1 MMKQIMATHTPD
13 GREFDVK
20 PLLHVVENVMHHANP
35 IIPGIFLAT
44 TQVQALDRKALQSG
58 FSDMLQLLA
67 YPINRIACEVVIA
80 LAAFAVNYGKFW
92 LVVQFSPTNLLAY
105 SVALLK
111 QLPVILEQA
120 DPLEPPDI
128 LEQADPLEA
137 LTNLIKAMLD
147 MTKCIVEFKELPSL
161 YITPETPAL
170 ATATAHI
177 PTAVYWTIRSI
188 VACASQIMS
197 LIDMGH
203 EYIESTTEAWELS
216 SLADMVS
223 NIHSHL
229 KKQLA
234 LCYQHIGEKRVAEN
248 EKRQAEAYQ
257 TLVRIVSMSHIDN
270 MTMLKCLIN
279 DKKDQLPLW
288 DAHSERQVSLD
299 VLRRKN
305 VLLFISEPDLSY
317 DKDLF
322 ILDRMYTESRQ
333 HPSRPES
340 QYEIVW
346 LPAVDTLWFTTRRF
360 KMPWYSVNDPSFL
373 NPPVIKYIKEVWHYN
388 KTPLL
393 VALDPQG
400 NVVNTNAIHM
410 MRIWGNLAFPFTT
423 AREDG
428 LWREATW
435 KIELLA
441 DSIEPLISTW
451 ISEGKYIC
459 LYGGED
465 TEWIRKFTKTA
476 KAVAQAARIP
486 LEMLYVGKSYPGE
499 KVRKNNTTIVAENL
513 SHILPNLNLIWF
525 FWVRLESMWH
535 SKTKHGNACLKI
547 YFF

>member
-1 MMKQIMATHTPD
+1 MNMLFLQQISCKCLGGSDAH
-13 GREFDVK
+13 
-20 PLLHVVENVMHHANP
+20 
-35 IIPGIFLAT
+35 AT
-44 TQVQALDRKALQSG
+44 TIGLFNTLSSYTWDAK
-58 FSDMLQLLA
+58 
-67 YPINRIACEVVIA
+67 VVIA

-92 LVVQFSPTNLLAY
+92 LVVQLSPTNLLAD

-111 QLPVILEQA
+111 QLPVILEQADPLEPPVILEQA

-147 MTKCIVEFKELPSL
+147 MTKCIVKFKELPSL

-203 EYIESTTEAWELS
+203 ESIESTTEAWELS
-216 SLADMVS
+216 SLADTVS

-229 KKQLA
+229 KEQLA
-234 LCYQHIGEKRVAEN
+234 LCYQHIDEKRD
-248 EKRQAEAYQ
+248 AEAYQ
-257 TLVRIVSMSHIDN
+257 TLVRIVGMSHVDN
-270 MTMLKCLIN
+270 IKMLKYLIN

-288 DAHSERQVSLD
+288 DGHSNRQVSLD

-305 VLLFISEPDLSY
+305 VLLFISEPDLTY
-317 DKDLF
+317 DKGLF
-322 ILDRMYTESRQ
+322 ILRVLYNASRQ

-346 LPAVDTLWFTTRRF
+346 LPAVDRSAPWIKAMQFERR
-360 KMPWYSVNDPSFL
+360 KASMPWYSVYDPSL
-373 NPPVIKYIKEVWHYN
+373 LYPPVIKYIKEVWHFN

-393 VALDPQG
+393 VVLDPQG

-410 MRIWGNLAFPFTT
+410 MWIWGNLAFPFTT

-428 LWREATW
+428 LWREATSL
-435 KIELLA
+435 IELLA
-441 DSIEPLISTW
+441 YLPLISTW

-465 TEWIRKFTKTA
+465 IEWIRKFTKTA

-486 LEMLYVGKSYPGE
+486 LEMLYVGKSYPRE

-513 SHILPNLNLIWF
+513 SHILPDLNLIWF
-525 FWVRLESMWH
+525 FWVRLENMWH

-547 YFF
+547 YYF